1 MEQFISPIVLYLVCV
16 LGAAGVA
23 LALPR
28 RGSKLVPIGAVLLAG
43 AAGLAA
49 VSMASRAGG
58 FLAGSGGPGI
68 FFYIF
73 AAIGLGASVRMITH
87 PRPVY
92 SALYFILT
100 IIASCGM
107 YLLLGAE
114 FMAFALIIIYAGAI
128 LITYLFVIMLATQ
141 APTGNDADLVDETDA
156 VAREPVVGAVLGFVL
171 MGLISTMLFNGI
183 SSLRAPAEFDPN
195 AVLADLPRKV
205 DRALRE
211 ANVIEAHERVNRL
224 EGARGEMDTVARTAV
239 IYNERTG
246 TTRELSA
253 DRWPEGLEATNLD
266 RLGWNLLNDHPM
278 TIEIAGVILLMAML
292 GATVLA
298 RKHVE
303 LEEELK
309 AEQSRRIGAPVQD
322 GGSGNLASV
331 PGASVPGASMSGGTA

>member
-16 LGAAGVA
+16 LGAAGMA

-28 RGSKLVPIGAVLLAG
+28 RGSRLVPVGAVLLAG
-43 AAGLAA
+43 AVGLAA
-49 VSMASRAGG
+49 VSLGSRVGWTVGA
-58 FLAGSGGPGI
+58 GGPGV
-68 FFYIF
+68 FFYLF
-73 AAIGLGASVRMITH
+73 AAIALGASVRMITH

-100 IIASCGM
+100 IIASCGL

-141 APTGNDADLVDETDA
+141 APTGNDADLLDETDA

-183 SSLRAPAEFDPN
+183 ASLRAPADFHPDT
-195 AVLADLPRKV
+195 VLANLPRKV
-205 DRALRE
+205 DAALRQ
-211 ANVIEAHERVNRL
+211 ADLIGPDERVLRD
-224 EGARGEMDTVARTAV
+224 GGSGVIDASSRTITV
-239 IYNERTG
+239 INESTG
-246 TTRELSA
+246 TTRVLSPE
-253 DRWPEGLEATNLD
+253 RWPDELEATNLD

-278 TIEIAGVILLMAML
+278 TIEITGIILLMAML

-303 LEEELK
+303 LEESLK
-309 AEQSRRIGAPVQD
+309 AAQAVHLGVPPTSGQGRGAAGPR
-322 GGSGNLASV
+322 GGEA
-331 PGASVPGASMSGGTA
+331 

>member
-28 RGSKLVPIGAVLLAG
+28 RGSRLVPAGAVLIAG
-43 AAGLAA
+43 AVGLAA
-49 VSMASRAGG
+49 VSLGSRVGWTAG
-58 FLAGSGGPGI
+58 AGGPGI
-68 FFYIF
+68 FFYMF
-73 AAIGLGASVRMITH
+73 AAIALGASVRMVTH

-100 IIASCGM
+100 IIASCGL

-141 APTGNDADLVDETDA
+141 APTAQDAPLIDETDA

-183 SSLRAPAEFDPN
+183 ASLRAPADFHPDS
-195 AVLADLPRKV
+195 VLANLPRRV
-205 DRALRE
+205 DTALR
-211 ANVIEAHERVNRL
+211 AADLIGPDERVLRDA
-224 EGARGEMDTVARTAV
+224 GAGVLDVRARTITVVNDATGV
-239 IYNERTG
+239 TRTIP
-246 TTRELSA
+246 R
-253 DRWPEGLEATNLD
+253 DRWPEGLGATNLD

-278 TIEIAGVILLMAML
+278 TIEMAGVILLMAML

-298 RKHVE
+298 RKQVE
-303 LEEELK
+303 HDESLK
-309 AEQSRRIGAPVQD
+309 AAQAQRLTAPPTTGQGRAGSESAGMAT
-322 GGSGNLASV
+322 GGVS
-331 PGASVPGASMSGGTA
+331 

>member
-1 MEQFISPIVLYLVCV
+1 LEQFISPIVLYLVCV
-16 LGAAGVA
+16 LGAAGMA

-28 RGSKLVPIGAVLLAG
+28 RGSKLVPVGAVLIAG
-43 AAGLAA
+43 AVGLAA
-49 VSMASRAGG
+49 VSLGSRVGWTVGA
-58 FLAGSGGPGI
+58 GGPGI
-68 FFYIF
+68 FFYLF
-73 AAIGLGASVRMITH
+73 AAIALGASVRMVTH

-100 IIASCGM
+100 IIASCGL

-141 APTGNDADLVDETDA
+141 APTGNASDLLDDTDA

-183 SSLRAPAEFDPN
+183 GALRAPTDFHPDS
-195 AVLADLPRKV
+195 VLANLPGRV
-205 DRALRE
+205 DTALRE
-211 ANVIEAHERVNRL
+211 ADLIGPDERVLR
-224 EGARGEMDTVARTAV
+224 EAGAGVVDARARTITVVNDA
-239 IYNERTG
+239 TG
-246 TTRELSA
+246 TVRVISP

-266 RLGWNLLNDHPM
+266 RLGWSLLNDHPM
-278 TIEIAGVILLMAML
+278 TIEIAGIILLMAML

-303 LEEELK
+303 HEESLK
-309 AEQSRRIGAPVQD
+309 AAQA
-322 GGSGNLASV
+322 LHLSV
-331 PGASVPGASMSGGTA
+331 PPTSGQGRGPAGSAAAGGEA

>member
-1 MEQFISPIVLYLVCV
+1 LEQFISPIVLYLVCV
-16 LGAAGVA
+16 LGAAGMA

-28 RGSKLVPIGAVLLAG
+28 RGSKLVPVGAVLLAG
-43 AAGLAA
+43 AVGLAA
-49 VSMASRAGG
+49 VSLGSRVGWTVGA
-58 FLAGSGGPGI
+58 GGPGV
-68 FFYIF
+68 FFYLF
-73 AAIGLGASVRMITH
+73 AAIALGASVRMITH

-100 IIASCGM
+100 IIASCGL

-141 APTGNDADLVDETDA
+141 APTGNASDMLDDTDA
-156 VAREPVVGAVLGFVL
+156 VAREPIVGAVLGFVL

-183 SSLRAPAEFDPN
+183 GALRPPADFHPDS
-195 AVLADLPRKV
+195 VLANLPRKV
-205 DRALRE
+205 DTALRE
-211 ANVIEAHERVNRL
+211 ADLIGPDERVLRDA
-224 EGARGEMDTVARTAV
+224 GAGVIDAPARTITVVNDA
-239 IYNERTG
+239 TG
-246 TTRELSA
+246 TVRVISP

-278 TIEIAGVILLMAML
+278 TIEIAGIILLMAML

-303 LEEELK
+303 LEESLK
-309 AEQSRRIGAPVQD
+309 AAQALHLGVPPTSGQGRGPSGSASA
-322 GGSGNLASV
+322 GGEA
-331 PGASVPGASMSGGTA
+331 

>member
-16 LGAAGVA
+16 LGAAGLA

-28 RGSKLVPIGAVLLAG
+28 RGSKLVPLGIVLAAG

-49 VSMASRAGG
+49 VSMGARA
-58 FLAGSGGPGI
+58 ADTAGPGF
-68 FFYIF
+68 FFYVF
-73 AAIGLGASVRMITH
+73 AAIGLGASLRMITH

-141 APTGNDADLVDETDA
+141 APTGNESELIDETDA
-156 VAREPVVGAVLGFVL
+156 VAREPIVGAVLGFVL
-171 MGLISTMLFNGI
+171 MGLISTLLFNGI
-183 SSLRAPAEFDPN
+183 AQLRAPTDFDPD
-195 AVLADLPRKV
+195 AVLANLPGKA

-211 ANVIEAHERVNRL
+211 ADLIDENERVQRADGAGVIDTRNRTMVVVNDDT
-224 EGARGEMDTVARTAV
+224 GATRT
-239 IYNERTG
+239 I
-246 TTRELSA
+246 SA

-278 TIEIAGVILLMAML
+278 TIEITGVILLMAML

-303 LEEELK
+303 LDEDLK
-309 AEQSRRIGAPVQD
+309 AEQARRLSAPKQ
-322 GGSGNLASV
+322 SGQGPS
-331 PGASVPGASMSGGTA
+331 PSMSSTGSTGSTGGAA

>member
-1 MEQFISPIVLYLVCV
+1 MEQFISPIVLYSVCV
-16 LGAAGVA
+16 LGAAGLS

-28 RGSKLVPIGAVLLAG
+28 RGSKLVPLGAVLLAG
-43 AAGLAA
+43 AVGLAA
-49 VSMASRAGG
+49 VSLGARAPQGG
-58 FLAGSGGPGI
+58 NPGV

-73 AAIGLGASVRMITH
+73 GAVALGAAVRVITH

-100 IIASCGM
+100 IVASCGM

-141 APTGNDADLVDETDA
+141 APTGHDVGMIDETDA
-156 VAREPVVGAVLGFVL
+156 VAREPIVGAVVGCVL
-171 MGLISTMLFNGI
+171 MGLIATMLFNGVGRTA
-183 SSLRAPAEFDPN
+183 SPDPAFHPD
-195 AVLADLPRKV
+195 AVLAHLPGKA
-205 DRALRE
+205 DKALRE
-211 ANVIEAHERVNRL
+211 SGLISDDERVQRL
-224 EGARGEMDTVARTAV
+224 GDGSGAIDAAERAIVVENTVL
-239 IYNERTG
+239 G
-246 TTRELSA
+246 TTRTLSPES
-253 DRWPEGLEATNLD
+253 WPEGLEATNLD

-303 LEEELK
+303 LEESLK
-309 AEQSRRIGAPVQD
+309 AAQARRLGETTVHPDHAHAGGA
-322 GGSGNLASV
+322 L
-331 PGASVPGASMSGGTA
+331 

>member
-16 LGAAGVA
+16 LGAAGMA

-28 RGSKLVPIGAVLLAG
+28 RGSKLVPVGMVLLAG
-43 AAGLAA
+43 AVGLAA
-49 VSMASRAGG
+49 VSLGSRVGWTGG
-58 FLAGSGGPGI
+58 AGGPGV
-68 FFYIF
+68 FFYLF
-73 AAIGLGASVRMITH
+73 AAIALGSSVRMITH

-100 IIASCGM
+100 IIASCGL

-141 APTGNDADLVDETDA
+141 APTGNDSDLLDDTDA
-156 VAREPVVGAVLGFVL
+156 VAREPIVGAVLGFVL

-183 SSLRAPAEFDPN
+183 GALRAPTDFHPDS
-195 AVLADLPRKV
+195 VLANLPRKI
-205 DRALRE
+205 DTALRE
-211 ANVIEAHERVNRL
+211 ADLIGPDERVLRDA
-224 EGARGEMDTVARTAV
+224 GAGVIDATARTITVVNDA
-239 IYNERTG
+239 TG
-246 TTRELSA
+246 TVRVISP
-253 DRWPEGLEATNLD
+253 DRWPDGLEATNLD

-278 TIEIAGVILLMAML
+278 TIEIAGIILLMAML

-303 LEEELK
+303 LEESLK
-309 AEQSRRIGAPVQD
+309 AAEALR
-322 GGSGNLASV
+322 LSV
-331 PGASVPGASMSGGTA
+331 PPTSGQGRGPSGSAAAGGEA